1 MSNIKLETRYIVPFS
16 YETVRFDK
24 LHKLSDSW
32 EIGEDSSIESDI
44 YEYVRNSFITTGNED
59 SDDHSIKI
67 GCLYKYTGELLPQ
80 NFRIKYINGNF
91 EQPFYIRAV
100 HLALFQTGIGLLWFS
115 PDTGKSFSDDE
126 KAVDF
131 NYHMKEMAR
140 NERSNYLFRES
151 VEIVDGSEGNI
162 PPEKLV
168 DGGKRYKKTA
178 PFYLGVWIDDIISTI
193 SPSITYYPH
202 RTRTLDG
209 KKRRLSDKVV
219 LFHCGLLSKCDN
231 SEETLVYLTRGYK
244 GSYQLSDNQ
253 LEQIYKPFENV
264 RCFAT
269 SEGCGYYA
277 LIDDDTPSFFSDLTK
292 VNTDYFLLYML
303 ALYQSYTLLHYS
315 ELIAEKLSA
324 TQGDYKNYS
333 KKLESSL
340 DDLTTELNVFL
351 AKSVYA
357 SVSHIQHQNEFFK
370 RVSQSLL
377 ISENIASV
385 SAGIEALN
393 NIERT
398 LYEDEV
404 EKKNRYLNSCLTIVS
419 FLALFSAFNDVNE
432 FLNNHFYTMFPLARP
447 WATFIAN
454 GALLI
459 VFLAVLILL
468 LRHMVYRP
476 SKDKTVKH

>member
-1 MSNIKLETRYIVPFS
+1 MSRIKLETRYVVPFA
-16 YETVRFDK
+16 YEAIQFDK
-24 LHKLSDSW
+24 LHEQSDSW
-32 EIGEDSSIESDI
+32 EIEEASSVESDI
-44 YEYVRNSFITTGNED
+44 YEYVRNSFITTDNAA

-67 GCLYKYTGELLPQ
+67 GSLYKYAGELLPQ
-80 NFRIKYINGNF
+80 NFRLKYINDNN
-91 EQPFYIRAV
+91 EQSFYIRGV

-115 PDTGKSFSDDE
+115 PDTGKSSFDDE

-131 NYHMKEMAR
+131 TYHMKEMAR
-140 NERSNYLFRES
+140 NERSNYLFSES
-151 VEIVDGSEGNI
+151 IELVDGSEENI
-162 PPEKLV
+162 APDKLV
-168 DGGKRYKKTA
+168 DGGKRYKKTT
-178 PFYLGVWIDDIISTI
+178 PFYLGVWIDDIIRTI
-193 SPSITYYPH
+193 SSSIKYYPQ
-202 RTRTLDG
+202 RTRTIDG
-209 KKRRLSDKVV
+209 EKRGLSDKVV
-219 LFHCGLLSKCDN
+219 LFHCGSIDKSDD
-231 SEETLVYLTRGYK
+231 SEKTLVYLTRGYK
-244 GSYQLSDNQ
+244 SSYKLSDDQ

-277 LIDDDTPSFFSDLTK
+277 LTDENTPAFFSDLTK
-292 VNTDYFLLYML
+292 VNNDYFFLYML

-370 RVSQSLL
+370 QVSESLL
-377 ISENIASV
+377 IKENIASV

-432 FLNNHFYTMFPLARP
+432 FLNNHFYAMFPLTRP
-447 WATFIAN
+447 WATLIAN
-454 GALLI
+454 GILLA
-459 VFLAVLILL
+459 VFLTVVILL
-468 LRHMVYRP
+468 FRHVIYNP
-476 SKDKTVKH
+476 KKK